1 MNKTEEKIKDM
12 AKLFEEGYHYFSD
25 IYRLNTTYYFN
36 IMNEENAEERKFYSQ
51 FIFN

>member
-1 MNKTEEKIKDM
+1 M

-25 IYRLNTTYYFN
+25 LYRLNTTYYFN
-36 IMNEENAEERKFYSQ
+36 IMNEENADERKFYSQ